1 MEALPAL
8 LGPVLDYLSER
19 LPPPLYSFVLSFL
32 THTIALLTALVT
44 LVQSLVA
51 SKPWE
56 WDAQAIVPP
65 LISLLA
71 AYLALHSL
79 YRTTGWAIRTVFWFV
94 KWGTILAVV
103 SAGMGWYIATQN
115 AGIALIP
122 DLGGILLNVLNGDGW
137 DTADARQSRSTTSQ
151 SSSRTNAKPR
161 SKPWESFSKQHT
173 WQYQEQHGDR
183 EEGID
188 ARRIMSDIAAAANH
202 LLVESQWWDA
212 AKGAFAGATNRGQM
226 EDDDRKK
233 RGKKHREKS
242 R

>member
-19 LPPPLYSFVLSFL
+19 LPPPLYSFVLTFL
-32 THTIALLTALVT
+32 SHTLALLTALVT

-56 WDAQAIVPP
+56 WDAQTIVPP

-79 YRTTGWAIRTVFWFV
+79 YRTTGWVIRTAFWFV
-94 KWGTILAVV
+94 KWGTILVAV
-103 SAGMGWYIATQN
+103 SAGMGWYMATQN
-115 AGIALIP
+115 AGAALIP
-122 DLGGILLNVLNGDGW
+122 DLGGILLNALNGDGW
-137 DTADARQSRSTTSQ
+137 DPTDARQSRSTTSQ
-151 SSSRTNAKPR
+151 SFPRTNAKSR
-161 SKPWESFSKQHT
+161 SKPWESFSKHHT
-173 WQYQEQHGDR
+173 WQYQEQHRDR
-183 EEGID
+183 EEGTD

-202 LLVESQWWDA
+202 LLVESRWWDA
-212 AKGAFAGATNRGQM
+212 AKDVFTGATNRDQM
-226 EDDDRKK
+226 GEDDRKK
-233 RGKKHREKS
+233 RDKRHREKS